1 MEKRASKR
9 IPTEIDIEYYL
20 WNPLLWKKLYKG
32 TINNLSEKGMH
43 IRTKTVLFP
52 LDSLLEISIP
62 YKTNVIHLPAKVSNI
77 VWTSVLP
84 DNTCDS
90 MGIELSDPPKEYLDL
105 VEYLKSY
112 G

>member
-1 MEKRASKR
+1 MDKRALKR
-9 IPTEIDIEYYL
+9 IPTEIAIEYYL
-20 WNPLLWKKLYKG
+20 WNPLVWKKLYNG

-62 YKTNVIHLPAKVSNI
+62 SEGGVISLPAKVSNI
-77 VWTSVLP
+77 VWRNVLP

-90 MGIELSDPPKEYLDL
+90 MGVELSNPPPEYLDL
-105 VEYLKSY
+105 VARLRSDA
-112 G
+112 